1 MSILVAIVKNP
12 QVMRFLLTDTVL
24 YDSGVTVHKVQKK
37 DGLHQDPQASLAENH
52 F

>member
-12 QVMRFLLTDTVL
+12 QVMCFLLTDTVL
-24 YDSGVTVHKVQKK
+24 CDSGVTVHKVQEN
-37 DGLHQDPQASLAENH
+37 DPQASFAENH